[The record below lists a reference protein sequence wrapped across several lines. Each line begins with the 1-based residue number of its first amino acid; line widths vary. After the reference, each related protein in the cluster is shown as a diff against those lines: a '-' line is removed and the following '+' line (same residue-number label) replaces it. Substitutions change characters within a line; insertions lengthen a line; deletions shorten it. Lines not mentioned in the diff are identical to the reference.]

1 MNMSFM
7 SNVGASNAEA
17 LMQALQV
24 VGKSGSEDLRK
35 LVDSY
40 QPVYMVS
47 GGTSQGKDSLMMM
60 LMGLPFAFQGSGIA
74 TRAPCLYRTF
84 PSTDGRTT
92 VTMRFKEGEK
102 SITVDPTDV
111 VEKIAERMAQLSD
124 SFSKE
129 AVDIT

>member
-60 LMGLPFAFQGSGIA
+60 LMGLPFAFQGSGVA

-92 VTMRFKEGEK
+92 VTMRFKDGQQGIEVE
-102 SITVDPTDV
+102 PTEV
-111 VEKIAERMAQLSD
+111 VQKLEEHMAQLQD
-124 SFSKE
+124 SFSRE
-129 AVDIT
+129 PL